1 MAPEAPELEK
11 KLTLEERLRA
21 HPELRAHLERL
32 LDEVENRGG
41 QLNTA
46 DEAEDALVERMR
58 AMGREALHQWAQQ
71 RQEQV
76 QPDRE
81 RLLRRGGKKNSS
93 G

>member
-1 MAPEAPELEK
+1 MASIPEN

-21 HPELRAHLERL
+21 HPELRAHMERL

-58 AMGREALHQWAQQ
+58 AIGREALREWGRQ

-76 QPDRE
+76 QPDWE
-81 RLLRRGGKKNSS
+81 LQLRRGGKKNSS

>member
-1 MAPEAPELEK
+1 MASIPEN

-21 HPELRAHLERL
+21 HPELRAHMERL

-58 AMGREALHQWAQQ
+58 AIGREALQEWGRQ

-76 QPDRE
+76 QPDWE
-81 RLLRRGGKKNSS
+81 LQLRRGGKKNSS